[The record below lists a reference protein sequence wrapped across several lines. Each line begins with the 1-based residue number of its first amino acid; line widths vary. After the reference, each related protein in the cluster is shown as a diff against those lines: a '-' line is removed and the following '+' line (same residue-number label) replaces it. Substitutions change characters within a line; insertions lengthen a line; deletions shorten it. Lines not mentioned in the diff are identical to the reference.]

1 MHYSSGRK
9 AVKVKLSNEHVRNEL
24 LKELGARVKTLRAE
38 TRLTQMDLA
47 ERATLSPRFVAQLEA
62 GQANISI
69 LRLAEISAALDRP
82 LQELI
87 PPPRDAGSLHTEIWQ
102 LLSRCRAADWQ
113 ELRHWLRQRVGETQP
128 LFIALV
134 GLRGAGKSTVG
145 PRLAKRLKTEF
156 IELDSLVEQAAGI
169 SLGEI
174 FALHGE
180 DYYRRLERAA
190 LADLLATA
198 RGGVVAT
205 GGSVVTDAENWELL
219 KRRCFTVWLRALP
232 HEHLTRVQKQGDTR
246 PIQGRPAALAE
257 LKALLAR
264 REPLYGE
271 AQLTVKTTD
280 KSPSRVVSKIVAAL
294 AA

>member
-1 MHYSSGRK
+1 MGAK
-9 AVKVKLSNEHVRNEL
+9 HVRNNF
-24 LKELGARVKTLRAE
+24 LKEIGDRVRALRSEA
-38 TRLTQMDLA
+38 RLTQMDLA
-47 ERATLSPRFVAQLEA
+47 ERATLSPRFVAQIEA

-69 LRLAEISAALDRP
+69 LRLAEISSALDRP

-87 PPPRDAGSLHTEIWQ
+87 PPPGDDSSLHAEIWR
-102 LLSRCRAADWQ
+102 LLGRCREEDLH
-113 ELRHWLRQRVGETQP
+113 ELRHWLRQRSGGPQP
-128 LFIALV
+128 LFTALV

-156 IELDSLVEQAAGI
+156 IELDSLIEQAAGI

-174 FALHGE
+174 FAMHGE

-190 LADLLATA
+190 LTDLLASA
-198 RGGVVAT
+198 RGAVVAI
-205 GGSVVTDAENWELL
+205 GGSMVTDPENWGLI

-232 HEHLTRVQKQGDTR
+232 EEHMTRVQKQGDVR
-246 PIQGRPAALAE
+246 PMRDHPAAMAE

-271 AQLTVKTTD
+271 AQLTVKTTG
-280 KSPSRVVSKIVAAL
+280 KAPAKVVSEIIEAMPA
-294 AA
+294 

>member
-1 MHYSSGRK
+1 MSAK
-9 AVKVKLSNEHVRNEL
+9 HVRNNL
-24 LKELGARVKTLRAE
+24 LKEIGDRVRALRSEA
-38 TRLTQMDLA
+38 RLTQTDLA
-47 ERATLSPRFVAQLEA
+47 ERATLSPRFVAQVEA

-69 LRLAEISAALDRP
+69 LRLAEISSALDRP

-87 PPPRDAGSLHTEIWQ
+87 PPPGDDGSLHAEIWRM
-102 LLSRCRAADWQ
+102 LGSCREEDLQ
-113 ELRHWLRQRVGETQP
+113 ELRRWLRQRSGEPQP

-156 IELDSLVEQAAGI
+156 IELDSLVENAAGI

-174 FALHGE
+174 FAMHGE
-180 DYYRRLERAA
+180 EYYRRLERAA
-190 LADLLATA
+190 LTDLLASA
-198 RGGVVAT
+198 RGAVVAT
-205 GGSVVTDAENWELL
+205 GGSMVTDPENWGLI

-232 HEHLTRVQKQGDTR
+232 EEHMTRVQKQGDMR
-246 PIQGRPAALAE
+246 PMQGHPAAMAE

-271 AQLTVKTTD
+271 SQLTVKTTG
-280 KSPSRVVSKIVAAL
+280 KAPGKVVSEIIEAMSA
-294 AA
+294 